1 MRSWG
6 SFFLALV
13 VALVFALIGF
23 YYLLPNVYHP
33 LTADTFVH
41 TTPHLTPAAV
51 FWVLAVVAIVL
62 GGLVRPGSL
71 K

>member
-6 SFFLALV
+6 SFYLALV

-33 LTADTFVH
+33 LTADTFLH

-51 FWVLAVVAIVL
+51 FWVLAVIAIVL
-62 GGLVRPGSL
+62 GGLVRPGAR

>member
-6 SFFLALV
+6 SFYLALV
-13 VALVFALIGF
+13 VALVFALLGF

-33 LTADTFVH
+33 LTPDTVYH
-41 TTPHLTPAAV
+41 TTPHLKPAAV
-51 FWVLAVVAIVL
+51 FWVLAVIAIIL
-62 GGLVRPGSL
+62 GGLARPESR

>member
-6 SFFLALV
+6 SFYLALV
-13 VALVFALIGF
+13 VALIFALVGF

-33 LTADTFVH
+33 LTADTVLH
-41 TTPHLTPAAV
+41 TTPHLTPAAIC
-51 FWVLAVVAIVL
+51 WLLAVIAIVL
-62 GGLVRPGSL
+62 GGLARPEPR

>member
-6 SFFLALV
+6 PFYLALV
-13 VALVFALIGF
+13 VAIVFALLGF

-33 LTADTFVH
+33 LTADTVLR

-51 FWVLAVVAIVL
+51 FWVLAVVAVLL
-62 GGLVRPGSL
+62 GGLVRPGTR